1 MATINR
7 PIKVYNGSGWDY
19 VYPQTMDSVFCI
31 TTTADQISNTY
42 PGYNVSFDA
51 PGTGCLASN
60 GYAVWGG
67 ASDCEYTASARRA
80 YIRKPGIYRI
90 IYDASVTAKNGA
102 TDFFVQPIAY
112 NAENVYREL
121 LSRQYFK
128 ETNEYYNTVQIV
140 VTAKMSAGDY
150 LPFMITRSTANN
162 FRIASGHTKLT
173 IIPVRID

>member
-31 TTTADQISNTY
+31 KTTADQISSTY

-51 PGTGCLASN
+51 AETGCSASN
-60 GYAVWGG
+60 SYAVWGG
-67 ASDCEYTASARRA
+67 EPSCEYTSSNRRA

>member
-102 TDFFVQPIAY
+102 IDFFVQPIAY

-150 LPFMITRSTANN
+150 LPFIITRSTANN